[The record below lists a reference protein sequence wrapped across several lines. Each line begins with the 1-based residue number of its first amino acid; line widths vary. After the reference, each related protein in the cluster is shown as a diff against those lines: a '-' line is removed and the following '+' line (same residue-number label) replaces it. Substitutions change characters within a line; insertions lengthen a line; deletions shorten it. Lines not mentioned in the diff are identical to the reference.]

1 MKSFF
6 ELITQKV
13 FALHINSGKLRGKP
27 EVNSGK
33 FSMQN
38 LIAKCNFQKIS
49 ELINQESSSSSILYL
64 P

>member
-6 ELITQKV
+6 ELITQKFV
-13 FALHINSGKLRGKP
+13 TLHINSGKRRGKP
-27 EVNSGK
+27 EVNSGI

-49 ELINQESSSSSILYL
+49 ELLNQKSSSSSILYL